1 MDCKIFYPTP
11 LDEIIDRQNDNID
24 VCITVGRRHYTL
36 VFITPDNLKSLMNS
50 ANEDFISPSFK
61 YIVVK
66 SLEEEYI
73 EKAVENIVK
82 APELL
87 KFYGA

>member
-1 MDCKIFYPTP
+1 MDYKNFYPTP

-24 VCITVGRRHYTL
+24 VCITIGRRHYTL
-36 VFITPDNLKSLMNS
+36 VFITPDNLKSLMNT

-66 SLEEEYI
+66 SLEKEYI
-73 EKAVENIVK
+73 EKAVDDIVK
-82 APELL
+82 DPKLL
-87 KFYGA
+87 RFYGA